1 MEKVMSQADDFAS
14 MHKERNK
21 MRIAVPTNDGVSISE
36 HFGRSAAFLIFEI
49 ENGQIKSLHSK
60 SNGAR
65 HSHAQGACDHHSAD
79 HKPHSHAGILAA
91 LEGCDI
97 VICGGM
103 GQKAAEAL
111 RSCGTQILVA
121 PPASAE
127 DTVVAY
133 LAGKLTPQTER
144 FCGCQH

>member
-1 MEKVMSQADDFAS
+1 MK
-14 MHKERNK
+14 
-21 MRIAVPTNDGVSISE
+21 IAIPTNDGTSISE
-36 HFGRSAAFLIFEI
+36 HFGRSASFLIFDI
-49 ENGQIKSLHSK
+49 ENGHIKRRELK
-60 SNGAR
+60 PNGAK
-65 HSHAQGACDHHSAD
+65 HSHSPGTCDHRTTGSE
-79 HKPHSHAGILAA
+79 PHSHAGILAA
-91 LEGCDI
+91 LAGCDI

-133 LAGKLTPQTER
+133 LAGKLTPQTEW

>member
-1 MEKVMSQADDFAS
+1 MK
-14 MHKERNK
+14 
-21 MRIAVPTNDGVSISE
+21 IALPTNDGATISE
-36 HFGRSAAFLIFEI
+36 HFGRSTSFLIFEI
-49 ENGQIKSLHSK
+49 ENGHIKGRELK
-60 SNGAR
+60 ANGAK
-65 HSHAQGACDHHSAD
+65 HSHAPGTCDHHTTGSE
-79 HKPHSHAGILAA
+79 PHSHAGILAA

-133 LAGKLTPQTER
+133 LAGKLTPQMER
-144 FCGCQH
+144 FCRCQH

>member
-1 MEKVMSQADDFAS
+1 MK
-14 MHKERNK
+14 
-21 MRIAVPTNDGVSISE
+21 IAIPTNDGTSISE
-36 HFGRSAAFLIFEI
+36 HFGRSASFLIFDI
-49 ENGQIKSLHSK
+49 ENGHIKRRELK
-60 SNGAR
+60 PNGAK
-65 HSHAQGACDHHSAD
+65 HSHSPGTCDHRTTGSE
-79 HKPHSHAGILAA
+79 PHSHAGILAA
-91 LEGCDI
+91 LAGCDI
-97 VICGGM
+97 VICAGM

-111 RSCGTQILVA
+111 RSFGTQILVA

>member
-1 MEKVMSQADDFAS
+1 MK
-14 MHKERNK
+14 
-21 MRIAVPTNDGVSISE
+21 IAIPTNDGTSISE
-36 HFGRSAAFLIFEI
+36 HFGRSASFLIFDI
-49 ENGQIKSLHSK
+49 ENGHIKRRELK
-60 SNGAR
+60 PNGAK
-65 HSHAQGACDHHSAD
+65 HSHSPGTCDHRTTGSE
-79 HKPHSHAGILAA
+79 PHSHAGILAA

-111 RSCGTQILVA
+111 RSCGTQILLA

-133 LAGKLTPQTER
+133 LAGKLTPQTEQ

>member
-1 MEKVMSQADDFAS
+1 MK
-14 MHKERNK
+14 
-21 MRIAVPTNDGVSISE
+21 IAIPTNDGTSISE
-36 HFGRSAAFLIFEI
+36 HFGRSASFLIFDI
-49 ENGQIKSLHSK
+49 ENGHIKRRELK
-60 SNGAR
+60 PNGAK
-65 HSHAQGACDHHSAD
+65 HSHSPGTCDHRTTGSE
-79 HKPHSHAGILAA
+79 PHSHAGILAA
-91 LEGCDI
+91 LAGCDI

-127 DTVVAY
+127 YTVVAY